1 MNHVLQKMSPVR
13 SRHQIRFCK
22 DQFLCSTSPVKSL
35 SMKLS
40 SDSQWQ
46 RRQQSQNGVRRKKK
60 FLFGNKLMISN
71 DHLFKTHTDF

>member
-46 RRQQSQNGVRRKKK
+46 QRSGDNKVKMVSGEKKIPFWQQ
-60 FLFGNKLMISN
+60 IN
-71 DHLFKTHTDF
+71 DIQ